1 MCNVLVR
8 VEAGGLDRWPEPALR
23 WALADIERSRAR
35 VDADQAV
42 VLAELVRRGRPRR
55 SPRCATPPLFDATLL
70 TENLRNH
77 GFDATCVK
85 TGFDATFA
93 ETYDA
98 TRTLGNGRILVPRA
112 QFDEAHKAT
121 ASY

>member
-1 MCNVLVR
+1 MLR
-8 VEAGGLDRWPEPALR
+8 LLMRGTPASLDR
-23 WALADIERSRAR
+23 
-35 VDADQAV
+35 
-42 VLAELVRRGRPRR
+42 AELVEV
-55 SPRCATPPLFDATLL
+55 ATLPPFDATLL

-85 TGFDATFA
+85 TGFKATCAESYDA
-93 ETYDA
+93 A